1 MKHRMITIAGSGL
14 AMIAAL
20 AGGAPA
26 TRRVSAATTGK
37 TAAQEFKNIRVL
49 KDIPADELIPTMQF
63 ISASLGVEC
72 EFCHVE
78 RQMDKDDKKTKK
90 TAREMIR
97 MVLAVN
103 QNNFSG
109 QREVT
114 CNTCHRGAI
123 RPEAIPAVR
132 VEARKPATP
141 EGDQADETER
151 ANWPSGDAVL
161 AKYLD
166 ALGGKAALDKVTT
179 RVEKGNAILGSGRGL
194 PIEIYAKAPDLRV
207 SVMHTPNGESVTGY
221 NGKDGW
227 LASPGRPSREMSDSD
242 DYGAKLDATAM
253 FPSHLAAML
262 GELKLQP
269 HPEKVGD
276 HAATVVWATTKGQ
289 PPVKLYCDP
298 QSGLLMRMVHYTD
311 TALGLNP
318 VQVEY
323 GDYRDLGGV
332 KTPYR
337 WTIERPSGA
346 FTIQLD
352 EVQDNAP
359 IDAARLTSK
368 NQASITEFMAQ
379 ITGGGSVAP

>member
-1 MKHRMITIAGSGL
+1 MTFVSRARVNLCRIKYRHWALAFRTYGSSPTVSAFLLSGEFGMKYRMITIAGSGL
-14 AMIAAL
+14 AMTAAL

-26 TRRVSAATTGK
+26 TRRASAATTGK
-37 TAAQEFKNIRVL
+37 TAAQEFKNIQVL
-49 KDIPADELIPTMQF
+49 ADELIPTMQF

-78 RQMDKDDKKTKK
+78 RQMGKDDKKTKK

-97 MVLAVN
+97 MVLAIN

-123 RPEAIPAVR
+123 RPEAIPVVR
-132 VEARKPATP
+132 VEARKPATT
-141 EGDQADETER
+141 EGDQDDETAR

-221 NGKDGW
+221 NGNDGW
-227 LASPGRPSREMSDSD
+227 LASPGRGSREMSDSD
-242 DYGAKLDATAM
+242 DHAAKLDATAC
-253 FPSHLAAML
+253 SHRTW
-262 GELKLQP
+262 LQCWVSSSCNHIP
-269 HPEKVGD
+269 RRLEIVPLR
-276 HAATVVWATTKGQ
+276 WCGQ
-289 PPVKLYCDP
+289 RQK
-298 QSGLLMRMVHYTD
+298 
-311 TALGLNP
+311 
-318 VQVEY
+318 
-323 GDYRDLGGV
+323 
-332 KTPYR
+332 
-337 WTIERPSGA
+337 
-346 FTIQLD
+346 
-352 EVQDNAP
+352 
-359 IDAARLTSK
+359 
-368 NQASITEFMAQ
+368 ASRR
-379 ITGGGSVAP
+379 